1 MKAHV
6 PENERSTTN
15 VKASLPWKLLGMGLA
30 VGLGLVLIG
39 CATSASG
46 GNGDS
51 GGSGSNS
58 MATSITG
65 AGATFPQ
72 PVYEKIFQKAQQSN
86 DIQVNYQPVGSS
98 SGIEQFTQGTV
109 DFGASDAPMT
119 DSQVKDVD
127 GNVYHVATFGGAA
140 VAAYNIKGVKDL
152 NLTGTVLADIFMGEI
167 KKWNDPAIAKLNPGA
182 QLPNASI
189 VTVHR
194 SDGSGTTNMFTGYL
208 DAISPGWKD
217 KIGYGTEVNWP
228 SGVGGDGND
237 GVAGQIKQ
245 NPNSIGYVGLEY
257 AKGQGI
263 TYANIGQTSGGPYI
277 TANVRTARSALEQ
290 GKIPSDLR
298 ATISTQAPFKG
309 DAYPAVNYTYLLVQK
324 KMDDLATCKAVA
336 ETAWYLTHQGQKLG
350 PDLYYVTLPQSVV
363 SKDEQEI
370 KSMEAEGQ
378 KCYPG

>member
-1 MKAHV
+1 
-6 PENERSTTN
+6 
-15 VKASLPWKLLGMGLA
+15 MGLA
-30 VGLGLVLIG
+30 LCLGIVLAG
-39 CATSASG
+39 CATTASG
-46 GNGDS
+46 SNGDS
-51 GGSGSNS
+51 GGSASNE

-119 DSQVKDVD
+119 DSQVKDVNA
-127 GNVYHVATFGGAA
+127 NVLHVATFGGAA
-140 VAAYNIKGVKDL
+140 VAAYNLKGVKDL
-152 NLTGTVLADIFMGEI
+152 NLTGSVLANIFMGKV
-167 KKWNDPAIAKLNPGA
+167 KKWDDPAIAKLNPGA
-182 QLPNASI
+182 KLPNASI

-208 DAISPGWKD
+208 DAISPEWRRQ
-217 KIGYGTEVNWP
+217 IGYGTEVNWP
-228 SGVGGDGND
+228 SGIGGDGND

-245 NPNSIGYVGLEY
+245 NPNTMGYVGLEY

-263 TYANIGQTSGGPYI
+263 PYANIGTKPKDYV
-277 TANVRTARSALEQ
+277 TASVSTARAALEQ

-336 ETAWYLTHQGQKLG
+336 ATAWYITHQGQKLG
-350 PDLYYVTLPQSVV
+350 PSLNYVELPQSVV
-363 SKDEQEI
+363 KKDEQEI
-370 KSMEAEGQ
+370 KSMKAKGQ
-378 KCYPG
+378 RCYSG